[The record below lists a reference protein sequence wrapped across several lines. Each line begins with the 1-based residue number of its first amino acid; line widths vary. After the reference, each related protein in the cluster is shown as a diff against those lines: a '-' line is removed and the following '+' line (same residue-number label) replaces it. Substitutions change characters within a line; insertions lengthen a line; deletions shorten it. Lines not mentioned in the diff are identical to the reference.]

1 MQDQVTQRPRQRRSR
16 AILRAVVFFMSLSIM
31 MIGAGAVGAY
41 LMSLT
46 SRSTQPP
53 LLTPATDGNKLI
65 TSEEQAIDNV
75 VHSVSKSVVSIITT
89 GGGQQGAGTGI
100 IISQDG
106 YILTNK
112 HVVSGARAIEVI
124 ASDGTRYDDVVPVG
138 EDPLNDIAF
147 VKIRKAR
154 DLPAATLGDSGTTR
168 VGQRVIAIGNS
179 LGQYQ
184 NTVTSGIISG
194 KGRPIQAALDEDGSA
209 VENLSDLIQTD
220 AAINHGNSGGP
231 LINMSGQVI
240 GINTAIVSGAQSIGF
255 AIPINA
261 AKGLVRGVLA
271 SGEIKKSYIGVSYL
285 AITPDVKSEY
295 NLKVN
300 SGAYIGGAGSRP
312 VVARGGPAE
321 KAGIVKGDIITKVND
336 KTVGDHGGLGSLLAE
351 FLPGETVKLTLLRD
365 GREMVVELTLG
376 RYQS

>member
-1 MQDQVTQRPRQRRSR
+1 
-16 AILRAVVFFMSLSIM
+16 MSLHM
-31 MIGAGAVGAY
+31 
-41 LMSLT
+41 
-46 SRSTQPP
+46 RSQQPVLAP
-53 LLTPATDGNKLI
+53 VADGNKVI
-65 TSEEQAIDNV
+65 TSEEQAVDTVI
-75 VHSVSKSVVSIITT
+75 HSVAKSVVSILTS
-89 GGGQQGAGTGI
+89 GREGQGAGTGI
-100 IISQDG
+100 IISGDG

-124 ASDGTRYDDVVPVG
+124 ASDGTRYSDVMLVG

-147 VKIRKAR
+147 IKIRR
-154 DLPAATLGDSGTTR
+154 VDNLPAATLGDSGTTR

-194 KGRPIQAALDEDGSA
+194 KGRPIQAALDEDGGT
-209 VENLSDLIQTD
+209 VESLSDLIQTD

-271 SGEIKKSYIGVSYL
+271 SGEIKKSYIGVRYV
-285 AITPDVKSEY
+285 AITPEVKSEY
-295 NLKVN
+295 TLPVN
-300 SGAYIGGAGSRP
+300 HR
-312 VVARGGPAE
+312 
-321 KAGIVKGDIITKVND
+321 
-336 KTVGDHGGLGSLLAE
+336 SLLCPA
-351 FLPGETVKLTLLRD
+351 PPAASRSGIT
-365 GREMVVELTLG
+365 
-376 RYQS
+376 